1 MEDLTL
7 QYQNLETLEE
17 KEGIWTIH
25 ESLPEIEGH
34 VYQNGAHAGC
44 LSTIEGKIYSVGKDI
59 ISILF
64 SLKSLSWTT
73 FSKPG
78 PAFNI
83 VIFENKPTIV

>member
-7 QYQNLETLEE
+7 QYQDLETFDE

-25 ESLPEIEGH
+25 ESLPEIEGQ
-34 VYQNGAHAGC
+34 VNQNGAHAG
-44 LSTIEGKIYSVGKDI
+44 KDK